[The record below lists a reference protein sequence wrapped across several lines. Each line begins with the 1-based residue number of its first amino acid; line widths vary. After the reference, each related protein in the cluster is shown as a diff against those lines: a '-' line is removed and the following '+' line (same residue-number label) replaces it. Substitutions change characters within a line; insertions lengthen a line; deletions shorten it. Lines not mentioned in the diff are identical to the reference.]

1 MKKEK
6 KASVVGSLS
15 VMTVMTADRYFNV
28 RISHNTKRD
37 LVTCDPREDP
47 MCLVFFY
54 RCLSLPNFSGHKRTL
69 VSIRSVAPS
78 SQNKLRHALHTVQPF
93 KKPCSKITSHRGA
106 RTCRVHDLAVF
117 KGRSKWPSLKKK
129 WKNCWQCVITRQDL
143 FIHSFSKGCTAGTIP
158 RN

>member
-1 MKKEK
+1 M
-6 KASVVGSLS
+6 VGSLS

-117 KGRSKWPSLKKK
+117 KGRSKWPSLKKMK
-129 WKNCWQCVITRQDL
+129 KLLAMRHHAAR
-143 FIHSFSKGCTAGTIP
+143 FIHPFLSEGVHCRNHPTQLREPSTIV
-158 RN
+158 